1 MSPRWPLLILTL
13 AIGCRRAHSQPAAP
27 PRERPRVVAPAAPPA
42 PSAPP
47 VDDRA
52 GWTAALHLAHK
63 PVAGHGLH
71 DVIVHAPPGFDAH
84 APLHLVIFFHGIWS
98 QAAQWVVAGDLAPV
112 TGARGGGWGLATRHD
127 RAAVNA
133 LLVAPQLRPQGTAG
147 FAGEFRRPGF
157 LREFLGEL
165 LGETLAARLGG
176 ARRVEDIASLTL
188 VGASAG
194 GPVIATLLAQSDLAD
209 RVRNVVVVDG
219 LYGGEAA
226 FASWLRASTPAA
238 PRRFVCVHA
247 GSRYTAPHVTDL
259 VRRLGGRGPDVALNP
274 RGALADAVRRSR
286 AVFATVPC
294 EHVAMTDAL
303 YDKIVPSLGLP
314 PRGRAPAEPMRVPSR
329 PPAPVVGVLTLD
341 VPTRGALRRG
351 DPLLR
356 DWTRFDDWS
365 VDLAAGQRVRV
376 EVSGERTAGAAC
388 ARYDVEV
395 EVLDGDR
402 VLARDDDGGGGLG
415 ARVELTAPRTGRFT
429 VRVLTHD
436 TWGTD
441 GGYTVQVKAAE

>member
-1 MSPRWPLLILTL
+1 MPLRCLLLLAL
-13 AIGCRRAHSQPAAP
+13 AIGCQRAYSQPADA
-27 PRERPRVVAPAAPPA
+27 PRERPRVVAPAAQPA
-42 PSAPP
+42 PAAPP

-52 GWTAALHLAHK
+52 GWTAAFRMAHK

-71 DVIVHAPPGFDAH
+71 DVIVHAPPGFDAR

-98 QAAQWVVAGDLAPV
+98 HAAQWVVAGDLAPV
-112 TGARGGGWGLATRHD
+112 TGQRGGGWGLAARHD
-127 RAAVNA
+127 RSAVNT

-147 FAGEFRRPGF
+147 FAGAFRRPGF

-188 VGASAG
+188 VGASG
-194 GPVIATLLAQSDLAD
+194 GGSLIAALLAQGDLAD

-226 FASWLRASTPAA
+226 FASWIRASTPAA

-247 GSRYTAPHVTDL
+247 GGRYTAPHVTDL
-259 VRRLGGRGPDVALNP
+259 VRRLGGPSRDVAVNP
-274 RGALADAVRRSR
+274 RGALADAVRGSR

-294 EHVAMTDAL
+294 EHVAMTAAL

-314 PRGRAPAEPMRVPSR
+314 SRSRAPAEPMRVPAR
-329 PPAPVVGVLTLD
+329 TPAPVAGVLTLD
-341 VPTRGALRRG
+341 VPTRGALRRA

-365 VDLAAGQRVRV
+365 VELAAGQRVRV
-376 EVSGERTAGAAC
+376 EVSGERGPRAAC
-388 ARYDVEV
+388 ARYDVEA

-402 VLARDDDGGGGLG
+402 VLGRDDDGGGGLG
-415 ARVELTAPRTGRFT
+415 ARVELAAPRAGRFT

-436 TWGTD
+436 TWGTE
-441 GGYTVQVKAAE
+441 GAYTVRVKAAE